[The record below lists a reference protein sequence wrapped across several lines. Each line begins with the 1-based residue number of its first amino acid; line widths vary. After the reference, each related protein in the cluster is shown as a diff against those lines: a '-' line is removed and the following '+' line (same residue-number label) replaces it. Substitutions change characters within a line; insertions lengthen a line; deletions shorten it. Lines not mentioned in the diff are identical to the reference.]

1 MDTHKCNI
9 CNKYY
14 SSYKSLWNH
23 NKEFHKN
30 NNLIVKNVN
39 ENVKNVI
46 NNVKNV
52 NENVKNV
59 NENVKNVKSLTCEL
73 CNKIFN
79 NRPAKSIHKKK
90 CTEQACRIKEE
101 EANKIKQ
108 QEENNKIKQQEENNK
123 IKQLEEIIIEL
134 KKQVSNILKE
144 KGKIHHKT
152 LQKINNQLTNNINN
166 QSNINNINNG
176 QIINNTFVKFG
187 DVEYERILNNK
198 QVKHILNQQFMSIEE
213 SIKLVHFNKDLP
225 EYNNVFITNMR
236 DDIGYIFNGKEF
248 ISIKK
253 NEMVNELIDSHI
265 KEINLSLEKHKN
277 NLNEKYV
284 TRLEKFLDMLND
296 DDTKFTDQNNQR
308 TFSSY
313 KAYKMNSIK
322 LLIYNSSDK
331 KKLDELQNMEL
342 TEKVYTIED
351 ENDSDEI
358 INF

>member
-1 MDTHKCNI
+1 MDNINFEMDNYNCNI
-9 CNKYY
+9 CNKVY

-23 NKEFHKN
+23 NKEFHK
-30 NNLIVKNVN
+30 
-39 ENVKNVI
+39 I
-46 NNVKNV
+46 NNKKVQKVQNV
-52 NENVKNV
+52 QQQVQNVQQHVLLK
-59 NENVKNVKSLTCEL
+59 KSLTCEI
-73 CNKIFN
+73 CNRTFN
-79 NRPAKSIHKKK
+79 SRSTKSMHKKK
-90 CTEQACRIKEE
+90 CTLK
-101 EANKIKQ
+101 NDDKI
-108 QEENNKIKQQEENNK
+108 E
-123 IKQLEEIIIEL
+123 QLEEKNKILEDTINEL
-134 KKQVSNILKE
+134 KKQVSSILQE

-152 LQKINNQLTNNINN
+152 LQKINNQLTNNNNINN
-166 QSNINNINNG
+166 GNINNG

-187 DVEYERILNNK
+187 DVDYQRILDNK
-198 QVKHILNQQFMSIEE
+198 QVRHILNQQFMSLEE

-308 TFSSY
+308 TYPSY
-313 KAYKMNSIK
+313 KAYKINSLK

-331 KKLDELQNMEL
+331 KKLDELNNIEL
-342 TEKVYTIED
+342 KEKTYEIED
-351 ENDSDEI
+351 I
-358 INF
+358 IE

>member
-1 MDTHKCNI
+1 MEYKCDK

-14 SSYKSLWNH
+14 KTYQTLWKH

-30 NNLIVKNVN
+30 NSHNMTTSSHNCNHNTTISSHNVVIYSHNNNHDSLICKICNKNFQN
-39 ENVKNVI
+39 RSNRWRHEKKCII
-46 NNVKNV
+46 NND
-52 NENVKNV
+52 
-59 NENVKNVKSLTCEL
+59 
-73 CNKIFN
+73 NK
-79 NRPAKSIHKKK
+79 
-90 CTEQACRIKEE
+90 IKEE
-101 EANKIKQ
+101 EKKIK
-108 QEENNKIKQQEENNK
+108 EQEENNK
-123 IKQLEEIIIEL
+123 IKQLEETIIEL
-134 KKQVSNILKE
+134 KKQVSTILEE

-152 LQKINNQLTNNINN
+152 LQKINNQINN
-166 QSNINNINNG
+166 SNINNG
-176 QIINNTFVKFG
+176 QIINNTYVKFG
-187 DVEYERILNNK
+187 DVDYQRILNNK
-198 QVKHILNQQFMSIEE
+198 QVKHILNQQFMSLEE

-253 NEMVNELIDSHI
+253 NEMLNELIDTHV

-308 TFSSY
+308 TFPSY
-313 KAYKMNSIK
+313 KAYKINSLK

-331 KKLDELQNMEL
+331 KKLDELNSIEL
-342 TEKVYTIED
+342 KEKIYDEVEDDIDTEYDYSNYNIN
-351 ENDSDEI
+351 NDNELI
-358 INF
+358 L